1 MSLRR
6 PDGPSSEGPSG
17 LLSPIL
23 VKVFSGN
30 SNPSLAK
37 AICDA
42 IGIPLGRSTVKPFP
56 NGETFVKI
64 DENVRGTDVFV
75 IQSTSPPANQHLM
88 EMFIMIDALRRA
100 SASRITAVLPFYGYA
115 RQDRK
120 DQPRVPITAKLVAN
134 LLVAAGANRV
144 LTMDLHAQQIQGF
157 FDIPVDHLYAAPV
170 LLEHISR
177 QQIQNLVVVSPD
189 LGGLKM
195 AAAYS
200 QALGAELAIV
210 AKRRKSPTE
219 TEAISVIGE
228 IEGKNILLVDDLTET
243 AGTLVNAASLLKQR
257 GARRIQACVSHALIN
272 ELGIERLRK
281 SEIDELITT
290 DSVLRPSIE
299 GVRITTLSV
308 AGLLGEAIKR
318 IYTNSSVTSLFEFKV

>member
-1 MSLRR
+1 
-6 PDGPSSEGPSG
+6 
-17 LLSPIL
+17 
-23 VKVFSGN
+23 
-30 SNPSLAK
+30 
-37 AICDA
+37 
-42 IGIPLGRSTVKPFP
+42 
-56 NGETFVKI
+56 
-64 DENVRGTDVFV
+64 
-75 IQSTSPPANQHLM
+75 
-88 EMFIMIDALRRA
+88 
-100 SASRITAVLPFYGYA
+100 VLPFYGYA

-170 LLEHISR
+170 LLEYISR
-177 QQIQNLVVVSPD
+177 QQTANLVVVSPD

-200 QALGAELAIV
+200 QTLGAELAIV

-219 TEAISVIGE
+219 TEAISVIGD
-228 IEGKNILLVDDLTET
+228 IEGKNVLLVDDLTET

-299 GVRITTLSV
+299 GVNITTLSV

-318 IYTNSSVTSLFEFKV
+318 IYTNSSVTSLFEFKG